1 MICGRNTKLVL
12 RLINKEYPE
21 GMNVIVNG
29 FVNNMNEWMAA
40 CDTVVTK
47 AGPGTIAEALIC
59 GTPILINGY
68 VPGQVWC
75 MRLIP

>member
-1 MICGRNTKLVL
+1 MICGRNTKLVN
-12 RLINKEYPE
+12 RLLEKAYPE
-21 GMNVIVNG
+21 GMSVVVNG
-29 FVNNMNEWMAA
+29 FVSNINEWMTA

-68 VPGQVWC
+68 VPGQVWN
-75 MRLIP
+75 LLLPH